1 MSTDSDIAGR
11 KTDHLRIATTP
22 EAQMRRSNGLD
33 TVQLEPMALPELS
46 LDDIDTSCH
55 FLQKPLRQPLLI
67 ASMSGGVAAAE
78 RLNSLLATAAE
89 AAGVALG
96 LGSMRIALDSPQA
109 AATFNLRRHAPNIP
123 LLANLGA
130 TQLLESQ
137 GVTRAL
143 RCVDI
148 AAADA
153 LIIHLNPLQEAIQPG
168 GNTDWRGVATALA
181 QLVRASAVPVIV
193 KEVGHGIGP
202 ATAKRLLE
210 LGVTW
215 VDVAGAGGTSWAG
228 IEQQRAAQGRP
239 TPFHDFGI
247 SLTQSLRAIEAD
259 AALSGRLNLI
269 ASGGIR
275 SGLDVAKTLRLGAR
289 LAAAAQPFLLAAQAG
304 EEALHALLA
313 TWQRE
318 LAITCLCTGS
328 ASIAALRNAPLL
340 R

>member
-1 MSTDSDIAGR
+1 MSTDGDIASR
-11 KTDHLRIATTP
+11 KADHLRLAASP
-22 EAQMRRSNGLD
+22 AAQMQRSNGLEAI
-33 TVQLEPMALPELS
+33 QLEPVALPELS
-46 LDDIDTSCH
+46 LDEIDTSCH

-78 RLNSLLATAAE
+78 RLNSMLASAAE

-109 AATFNLRRHAPNIP
+109 AATFNLRRQAPSIP

-130 TQLLESQ
+130 TQLLEHG
-137 GVTRAL
+137 GVARAL

-168 GNTDWRGVATALA
+168 GNTDWRGVAAALA
-181 QLVRASAVPVIV
+181 QLVNASAVPVIV

-202 ATAKRLLE
+202 ATARRLLE
-210 LGVTW
+210 LGIVW

-228 IEQQRAAQGRP
+228 IEQQRSEGSRP

-247 SLTQSLRAIEAD
+247 SLTQSLQAIEAD
-259 AALSGRLNLI
+259 PVLSGRLRLI

-275 SGLDVAKTLRLGAR
+275 SGLDVAKCLRLGAT
-289 LAAAAQPFLLAAQAG
+289 LASAAQPFLLAAQTG
-304 EEALHALLA
+304 EQALHDLLA

-328 ASIAALRNAPLL
+328 ASLAGLRTAALLS
-340 R
+340 